1 MLSAT
6 HSTVNTNVVKLQR
19 SLVFVKYHLHI
30 LSIGLINLSVQ
41 FTLNMLDIVLRTWR
55 WIWGVGFE
63 DLGIVTVN

>member
-6 HSTVNTNVVKLQR
+6 HSTVVKLQR
-19 SLVFVKYHLHI
+19 SLVFVKYHLHM
-30 LSIGLINLSVQ
+30 SIGLINLSVQ

-63 DLGIVTVN
+63 DLGVVTVN